1 MNKVIGKISKKQL
14 DAMIQEELAK
24 MKKLMA
30 LREMKEAKQKEIR
43 QLQESLGIDEVKNV
57 GFADNSSDSEGE
69 LPYYRQDLPKKE
81 FDKKKNGSE
90 GHSVALKEMEG
101 LEVEEECGELETM
114 FAELGRKLDA
124 MVSGQDELAADH
136 DELEADHEELGAD
149 SEGDAD
155 EIEVDE
161 CGDKYEEAQDIE
173 LSEDDIVSE
182 EESTEESEETVNE
195 EEGDSEESEDT
206 IDEQEGESVASAADQ
221 DTVNDNM
228 KKVDNKNAMA
238 DKMYESASNK
248 KKSLNEHKHLNPEGN
263 PLINEELQ
271 RMKRLANL

>member
-30 LREMKEAKQKEIR
+30 LKEMKEAKQKEIE

-57 GFADNSSDSEGE
+57 GFADNASDSEGE

-90 GHSVALKEMEG
+90 GNSVALKEMEG
-101 LEVEEECGELETM
+101 LEAEEECGELETM

-124 MVSGQDELAADH
+124 MVAGQDELAADH
-136 DELEADHEELGAD
+136 DELEADHDELEADHEEIGAD

-155 EIEVDE
+155 ELEMDE
-161 CGDKYEEAQDIE
+161 CGDKYEEGEEIE
-173 LSEDDIVSE
+173 LSEEDIVSE
-182 EESTEESEETVNE
+182 EEATEESEESEESEETVNE
-195 EEGDSEESEDT
+195 
-206 IDEQEGESVASAADQ
+206 QEGETVANAADQ
-221 DTVNDNM
+221 DTVNHNM
-228 KKVDNKNAMA
+228 DKVDNKNAMA
-238 DKMYESASNK
+238 DKMYEGASNEK
-248 KKSLNEHKHLNPEGN
+248 KPLNEHKHLNPEGN
-263 PLINEELQ
+263 PLINEELN